1 MRHRVYICIY
11 LYKYM
16 YFSVDLNSTPMSRWL
31 QIQQHFYTHI
41 GVIMTE
47 IIKTIEKLLEQLKEA
62 KENNDAEKFKEIMQQ
77 LERAIVE
84 RDK

>member
-1 MRHRVYICIY
+1 
-11 LYKYM
+11 
-16 YFSVDLNSTPMSRWL
+16 
-31 QIQQHFYTHI
+31 
-41 GVIMTE
+41 MTE

-62 KENNDAEKFKEIMQQ
+62 QENNDKEKFKEIMQQ